1 MTPRRYFTF
10 ACFTALIQGGVI
22 ASQDKSSDAPQPAGT
37 VIGTAQSMNIT
48 IGTHATQKITASP
61 ANKEQATNKQLASPK
76 KPEHKPTHPV
86 KSNALV
92 KHTSEVLKSKNNLN
106 ALTQAKPQQQKVTIT
121 ENIQVSKKRVD
132 DQLSVKKTINE
143 PKAKPLDMKAKQKLD
158 IDSNRQFDS
167 QGSKGTQALAQT
179 SIALNQPTFSA
190 PPSQP
195 NYPKLA
201 RKRGLEGT
209 ATIEV
214 MFNQIGEQLS
224 LTLIN
229 SSGFTLLDKAA
240 LNAVKKWQFSAPSP
254 PKSYAYTVRVPVRFA
269 LN

>member
-22 ASQDKSSDAPQPAGT
+22 TSQGQSSEITLSAGT
-37 VIGTAQSMNIT
+37 VLGSIQSINIT
-48 IGTHATQKITASP
+48 IATHGTETLATPPTDHT
-61 ANKEQATNKQLASPK
+61 QARKKTLTSPK
-76 KPEHKPTHPV
+76 KPEHRMFDPV
-86 KSNALV
+86 KTNNLV
-92 KHTSEVLKSKNNLN
+92 NITSPVPEPKSKMD
-106 ALTQAKPQQQKVTIT
+106 ALAHTKAQKQTDAAT
-121 ENIQVSKKRVD
+121 EIVPVSKKQADVNSSR
-132 DQLSVKKTINE
+132 QLDT
-143 PKAKPLDMKAKQKLD
+143 QT
-158 IDSNRQFDS
+158 S
-167 QGSKGTQALAQT
+167 QGVTQT
-179 SIALNQPTFSA
+179 NIALNQPTFSA

-201 RKRGLEGT
+201 RKRGFEGT
-209 ATIEV
+209 ATVEV

-229 SSGFTLLDKAA
+229 SSGFNLLDNAA

-254 PKSYAYTVRVPVRFA
+254 QKAYAYTVRVPVRFA